1 MDNLLHPREA
11 ADLLSV
17 STRTLINWEESGKLT
32 AVRADESSKRRYR
45 LTDIQKILSGGSMN
59 RFYEVYMGWNNK
71 ADKKN
76 IGLFLGDKK
85 FDAEVGRFEVLFV
98 VDNEHQVSKMECNF
112 LLRVPR
118 FSASHPELFYV
129 NLPVD
134 LLHQVEPYEY
144 RMSLTSSASID
155 EIGGFAKM
163 FGEEWQG
170 TKSYSMDQLG
180 AAIEDARESTNIPT
194 QKKHLV
200 RAEGIYET
208 IDLPPIAKFR
218 CRKFKHFPGTEAFG
232 FNGWLFQFT
241 TTVPKIL
248 GQITYNTLSDCV
260 IEKLH
265 TGSGDN
271 K

>member
-1 MDNLLHPREA
+1 MKNLLHPREA
-11 ADLLSV
+11 ADLLGV
-17 STRTLINWEESGKLT
+17 STRTLINWEKSEKLT
-32 AVRADESSKRRYR
+32 SVRAGESSKRRYR
-45 LTDIQKILSGGSMN
+45 IADIQKILSGGSMN
-59 RFYEVYMGWNNK
+59 RFYEVYIVLNNK

-76 IGLFLGDKK
+76 VGLFLGDKK

-98 VDNEHQVSKMECNF
+98 VDNEHQISKMECNF
-112 LLRVPR
+112 LLRVPH
-118 FSASHPELFYV
+118 FSVSHPELLYV

-144 RMSLTSSASID
+144 RMSLTSSSNID

-180 AAIEDARESTNIPT
+180 AAIEDTRESLNISA
-194 QKKHLV
+194 QKKHLA
-200 RAEGIYET
+200 RDEGVYET

-218 CRKFKHFPGTEAFG
+218 CRKFKHFPGTESFG
-232 FNGWLFQFT
+232 LDGWMFQFS

-260 IEKLH
+260 VDKLH